1 MHHSHDSESSY
12 DAARRRKIIGTLK
25 RFGGRQSRA
34 VLAATA
40 SPRAKKIALTRDC
53 MEHFFRGA
61 SGQALSDGRGTI
73 GGILVYEVPHFRATS
88 AAMSAAM
95 NYQNLA
101 SSPMENT

>member
-12 DAARRRKIIGTLK
+12 DAARRKIIGTLK

-40 SPRAKKIALTRDC
+40 SPRAKKLALTRDC

-73 GGILVYEVPHFRATS
+73 EGILVYEVPHFRATS

>member
-1 MHHSHDSESSY
+1 M
-12 DAARRRKIIGTLK
+12 RRRKIIGTLK

-61 SGQALSDGRGTI
+61 SGQALQVSDGRGTI
-73 GGILVYEVPHFRATS
+73 EGILVYEVAHFRATS

-95 NYQNLA
+95 N
-101 SSPMENT
+101 